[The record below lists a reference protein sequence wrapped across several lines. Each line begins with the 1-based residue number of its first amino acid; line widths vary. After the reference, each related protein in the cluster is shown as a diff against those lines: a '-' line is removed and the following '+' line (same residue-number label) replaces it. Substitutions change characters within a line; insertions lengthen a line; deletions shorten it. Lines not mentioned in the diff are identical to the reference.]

1 MVKRL
6 LKKLIE
12 KIRKEKNVN
21 AIILFG
27 SYAKKRATPI
37 SDIDICVILK
47 KIDEKTKS
55 RISALENE
63 KIQIVFWDE
72 IHLALKFRVL
82 KEGKVL
88 YVKDINFLNS
98 LKAETISRFLDFK
111 PILERYYE
119 KVYGWKYEI

>member
-6 LKKLIE
+6 LKKLTE

-37 SDIDICVILK
+37 SDIDICVVLK
-47 KIDEKTKS
+47 KIDEKIKS

-63 KIQIVFWDE
+63 RIQIVFWDE

-119 KVYGWKYEI
+119 KVYGWRYEI

>member
-1 MVKRL
+1 MAKKLLKRL
-6 LKKLIE
+6 VE

-98 LKAETISRFLDFK
+98 LKAEAINRFLDFK

>member
-1 MVKRL
+1 MAKKL
-6 LKKLIE
+6 LKKLVE

-63 KIQIVFWDE
+63 RIQIVFWDE

-88 YVKDINFLNS
+88 YVKDTNFLNS

>member
-72 IHLALKFRVL
+72 IHLALKFRIL

>member
-1 MVKRL
+1 MVKKL

-47 KIDEKTKS
+47 KIDEKIKS

-72 IHLALKFRVL
+72 IHLPLKFRVL